1 MPLGL
6 LQKYVAFGWL
16 APLPLQVLPWRM
28 TRRGIAMLLLVGLV
42 GGCQGANPQSRQGQQ
57 RCSAQVAS
65 EAHGLLRPLRY
76 GYCLL
81 SINALL
87 ERERAEAQIR
97 QQAAAR
103 QRLATCSANRAEIK
117 SLALALMAASQHLAQ
132 LGAEPYGGS
141 ERPQRLD
148 PNLQRSFATYDQ
160 ELDQERYETALAQ
173 WQQAESERYQGWLAR
188 RNRRMTEKRAHLASL
203 ARRLNQLNPQLFAA
217 PGSLAPLPILNTQAY
232 GLASTC
238 QPERLR

>member
-28 TRRGIAMLLLVGLV
+28 TRRAIAMLLLVGLV
-42 GGCQGANPQSRQGQQ
+42 GGCQGANTQSRQGQQ

-103 QRLATCSANRAEIK
+103 QRLAACSANRAEIK

-141 ERPQRLD
+141 EQPQRLD
-148 PNLQRSFATYDQ
+148 PNLQRRFATYDQ

>member
-28 TRRGIAMLLLVGLV
+28 TRRAIAMLLLVGLV

-103 QRLATCSANRAEIK
+103 QRLAACSANRAEIK

-132 LGAEPYGGS
+132 LGAEPYGVS
-141 ERPQRLD
+141 EQPQRLD
-148 PNLQRSFATYDQ
+148 PNLQRRFATYDQ

-188 RNRRMTEKRAHLASL
+188 HNRRMTEKRAHLASL

-217 PGSLAPLPILNTQAY
+217 PGSLAPLPILNPQAY